1 MVGGSGCCRK
11 CTEISCI
18 DSAFQIPIET
28 YGASSDANCGRISRL
43 PFGGTPFLVSDIV
56 HSPFKNTITFLFTA
70 ALVLVISQ
78 SGSYLV
84 NANVAIG
91 ETHVVNAFLFIT
103 HIRNVGGT
111 FGAFPGHSVIFAVIS
126 SAILVACTVFFFK
139 SQPTKWTQFL
149 LFGFIVGGGV
159 SNVLDRVL
167 RGSVVDFINLQGI
180 PHWNY
185 IFNTADVFIHLGIW
199 PSLLLSILIARREK
213 RMGTGA

>member
-1 MVGGSGCCRK
+1 MS
-11 CTEISCI
+11 
-18 DSAFQIPIET
+18 
-28 YGASSDANCGRISRL
+28 NL
-43 PFGGTPFLVSDIV
+43 V
-56 HSPFKNTITFLFTA
+56 HSPFKNTITLLFAT

-78 SGSYLV
+78 IGSYLV
-84 NANVAIG
+84 NANLAIG
-91 ETHVVNAFLFIT
+91 ETHVINAFVFIT

-111 FGAFPGHSVIFAVIS
+111 FGAFPGHSVIFALLS

-139 SQPTKWTQFL
+139 SQPTKWVQFL
-149 LFGFIVGGGV
+149 FFGFIVGGGA
-159 SNVLDRVL
+159 SNVLDRVV